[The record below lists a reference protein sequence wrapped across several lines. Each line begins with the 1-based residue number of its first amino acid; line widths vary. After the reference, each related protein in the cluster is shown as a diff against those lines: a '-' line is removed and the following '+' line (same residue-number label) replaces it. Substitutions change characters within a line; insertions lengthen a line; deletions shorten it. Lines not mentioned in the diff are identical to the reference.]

1 MTEGSG
7 YSAPMDS
14 DSSEV
19 SPVLQ
24 LRISLRGVSP
34 PVWRRLLIP
43 EQITIAQLHHVM
55 QFAMGWNDEHLHRF
69 IIRGWRYGGHRD
81 GAFQF
86 FDGPDTLNLAAF
98 GLHEHE
104 RFAYLYDFT
113 SWWLHDVRVERRTC
127 HQRSRPLPCCVAGAG
142 RCPPEDTGGPER
154 YMNALEVPRGGR
166 HSVRTRCDTWS
177 LGFRRDDPVQACERV
192 GQATVG
198 PAHRRPGD

>member
-1 MTEGSG
+1 
-7 YSAPMDS
+7 MDS

-55 QFAMGWNDEHLHRF
+55 QLAMGWNDEHLHRF

-86 FDGPDTLNLAAF
+86 FDGPDTLNLPAF

-113 SWWLHDVRVERRTC
+113 SWWLHNVRVERRTC
-127 HQRSRPLPCCVAGAG
+127 HQRSRPLPPASRVPGVVRQKTPAGP
-142 RCPPEDTGGPER
+142 RDT
-154 YMNALEVPRGGR
+154 
-166 HSVRTRCDTWS
+166 
-177 LGFRRDDPVQACERV
+177 
-192 GQATVG
+192 
-198 PAHRRPGD
+198 